1 MDRFKQLRSQMPS
14 NLPSMDEIRAATAG
28 KSQAEITESAKRT
41 LEGMDPQKVAAFGQ
55 ILQENLA
62 KKGIRPPAGVSQG
75 NASEIASLMATMLTG
90 QNAASAK
97 TLLQNAAVQDSAK
110 GMVLT
115 KLAMSRFGL
124 IAMLLRDPR
133 AAQIAGPVIK
143 SLIKTK

>member
-1 MDRFKQLRSQMPS
+1 MERFKQLRSQMPA

-28 KSQAEITESAKRT
+28 KSQAEIAESAKRT

-75 NASEIASLMATMLTG
+75 NANEIASLMASMLTG
-90 QNAASAK
+90 KNAASAK

-110 GMVLT
+110 GLAMT
-115 KLAMSRFGL
+115 RLAMSRFGL

-133 AAQIAGPVIK
+133 TAQIVGPVIK
-143 SLIKTK
+143 SLIKK

>member
-1 MDRFKQLRSQMPS
+1 MERFKQLRTQMPTT
-14 NLPSMDEIRAATAG
+14 LPSMEEIRAATAG
-28 KSQAEITESAKRT
+28 KSQAEIAESAKRT

-75 NASEIASLMATMLTG
+75 NANEIASLMASMLTG
-90 QNAASAK
+90 KNAASAK

-110 GMVLT
+110 GLAIT
-115 KLAMSRFGL
+115 RLAMSRFGL

-133 AAQIAGPVIK
+133 TAQIVGPVIK
-143 SLIKTK
+143 SLVKK